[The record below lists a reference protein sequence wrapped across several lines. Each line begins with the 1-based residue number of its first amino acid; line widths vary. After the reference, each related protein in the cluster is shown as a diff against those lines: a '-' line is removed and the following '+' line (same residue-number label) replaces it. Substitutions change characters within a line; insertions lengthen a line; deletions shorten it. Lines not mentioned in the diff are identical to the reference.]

1 MISGTAKYKDGS
13 NGSFRFKFWK
23 TLKKMMDQE
32 ENLKK
37 VNLFI
42 PIKNI
47 DSEIRTIKKETDS
60 KEEVYFV
67 VEVGY
72 YESLGERGLN
82 NSFFYDEVPT
92 KKEII
97 QDTKEDLLKDLK
109 EYKNKI
115 LSGAEEEFL
124 KILKRIERRLK
135 K

>member
-1 MISGTAKYKDGS
+1 MITGNAEYK
-13 NGSFRFKFWK
+13 NGARGHFDFKEWK

-97 QDTKEDLLKDLK
+97 QDIKEDLLKDLK

-124 KILKRIERRLK
+124 KILKRIERRLSQ
-135 K
+135 

>member
-1 MISGTAKYKDGS
+1 MITGTAIYK
-13 NGSFRFKFWK
+13 NGSRGNFSFKSWK
-23 TLKKMMDQE
+23 TIKKMMDQE